1 MNDKKKLVKSLNIV
15 FWVLLVLTIVLA
27 FREYQYL
34 ANSAPS
40 SGNWEIDTSN
50 TPINSYIYD
59 WISYINIVLVGLSG
73 ILTFA
78 IYQIKKNL
86 ENQN

>member
-1 MNDKKKLVKSLNIV
+1 MNDKEKLVKSLNIV

-34 ANSAPS
+34 TASAPS

-50 TPINSYIYD
+50 TPTNSYIYD
-59 WISYINIVLVGLSG
+59 WISYINIVLAGLTG
-73 ILTFA
+73 TLTFA
-78 IYQIKKNL
+78 VYLIKNYFKNL
-86 ENQN
+86 

>member
-1 MNDKKKLVKSLNIV
+1 MNDKEKLVKSLNIV
-15 FWVLLVLTIVLA
+15 FWVLLLLTIVLA

-34 ANSAPS
+34 TASVPS

-50 TPINSYIYD
+50 TPTNSYIYD
-59 WISYINIVLVGLSG
+59 WISYINIVIVGLSG

-78 IYQIKKNL
+78 IYQIKKIL
-86 ENQN
+86 EN